1 MATTHEH
8 ETEHGGGHPSL
19 GQYIFIAILLFA
31 ITIVE
36 FVIIMDFP
44 GAAEKVIAEAL
55 GEPSTTILLFLLSGI
70 KFAIVILFYMH
81 LKFDNKFFFWVFIA
95 GMVLAVMV
103 GLALI
108 GLFTAIKGGDL
119 RAADA
124 FSEPCY
130 FDHSIGA
137 HGENVCPEPVADPAP
152 TPFPVVAPLAQY
164 SAPPARVESAGG
176 AAEVLDLSGPPDA
189 DIGFTLVQN
198 YGCAACHSID
208 GSVLT
213 GPSWQGIYGSQ
224 EALTDGTAATVNDEY
239 ITESIKNP
247 DAKVVEG
254 FTAGLMPA
262 TLGVQDDE
270 IPHIIEYIK
279 SLQ

>member
-1 MATTHEH
+1 MATTH
-8 ETEHGGGHPSL
+8 ETEHGGGGHPTL

-44 GAAEKVIAEAL
+44 GEAEKIIAEAL
-55 GEPSTTILLFLLSGI
+55 GEPSTTILLFVLSGI
-70 KFAIVILFYMH
+70 KFAVVILFYMH
-81 LKFDNKFFFWVFIA
+81 LRFDNKFFFWTFIA
-95 GMVLAVMV
+95 GLVLAIMV
-103 GLALI
+103 GLSLI
-108 GLFTAIKGGDL
+108 GLFTAIKGGQL
-119 RAADA
+119 RADDA

-130 FDHSIGA
+130 FDHNIGA
-137 HGENVCPEPVADPAP
+137 HGENVCADPVAQPAP
-152 TPFPVVAPLAQY
+152 TPAPLIAPLAQY
-164 SAPPARVESAGG
+164 TDPPARVGG
-176 AAEVLDLSGPPDA
+176 GETAPPQELDLSGPPDA
-189 DIGFTLVQN
+189 GIGETLVAQ

-213 GPSWQGIYGSQ
+213 GPSWLGIWGSQ
-224 EALTDGTAATVNDEY
+224 EALTDGTSATVNEEY
-239 ITESIKNP
+239 VTESIKDP
-247 DAKVVEG
+247 DAKIVEG

>member
-1 MATTHEH
+1 MATTH

-19 GQYIFIAILLFA
+19 GQYIIIAILLFA

-44 GAAEKVIAEAL
+44 GEAEKVISETL

-81 LKFDNKFFFWVFIA
+81 LKFDNKLFFWTFVG
-95 GMVLAVMV
+95 GMALAVMV
-103 GLALI
+103 GLSLI
-108 GLFTAIKGGDL
+108 GLFTAIKGGEL
-119 RAADA
+119 RADDS

-137 HGENVCPEPVADPAP
+137 HGENVCPDLVADPAP
-152 TPFPVVAPLAQY
+152 TPAPIVVPLAQY
-164 SAPPARVESAGG
+164 TDPPTRVEGSTSDSP
-176 AAEVLDLSGPPDA
+176 VQDLSGPPDA
-189 DIGFTLVQN
+189 DIGFTLVGN

-224 EALTDGTAATVNDEY
+224 EALADGTSATVDDEY
-239 ITESIKNP
+239 ITESIQNP

-254 FTAGLMPA
+254 FTAGLMPP

>member
-19 GQYIFIAILLFA
+19 TQYIVIAILLFA

-44 GAAEKVIAEAL
+44 GEAEKVIAEAL

-103 GLALI
+103 GLSLI
-108 GLFTAIKGGDL
+108 GLFSAIKGGDL
-119 RAADA
+119 RADDA

-137 HGENVCPEPVADPAP
+137 HGENVCPDPVADPAP
-152 TPFPVVAPLAQY
+152 TPAPLVNPLAQY
-164 SAPPARVESAGG
+164 TDPPARVEG
-176 AAEVLDLSGPPDA
+176 AEAASEVLDLSGPPDA

-224 EALTDGTAATVNDEY
+224 EALTDGTSATVNEEY
-239 ITESIKNP
+239 ITESIKDP
-247 DAKVVEG
+247 DAKIVEG

>member
-1 MATTHEH
+1 MATSH

-19 GQYIFIAILLFA
+19 GQYIVIAILLFA

-44 GAAEKVIAEAL
+44 GEAEKVISDAL
-55 GEPSTTILLFLLSGI
+55 GEPSTTILLFVLSGI

-81 LKFDNKFFFWVFIA
+81 LKFDNKFFFWTFVA

-103 GLALI
+103 GLSLI
-108 GLFTAIKGGDL
+108 GLFTAIKGGEL
-119 RAADA
+119 RADDA

-137 HGENVCPEPVADPAP
+137 HGENVCPDPVADPAP
-152 TPFPVVAPLAQY
+152 TPAPIIAPLAQY
-164 SAPPARVESAGG
+164 TDPPARVEGAGT
-176 AAEVLDLSGPPDA
+176 EPEELDLSVPPDA
-189 DIGFTLVQN
+189 DIGFTLVEQ

-213 GPSWQGIYGSQ
+213 GPSWQGLYGTEES
-224 EALTDGTAATVNDEY
+224 LDDGTTATVNDEY
-239 ITESIKNP
+239 ITESIQDP
-247 DAKVVEG
+247 DAKITAG